1 MDVRV
6 CVLVQFI
13 YFVNEFKLIDV
24 KELEPLKD
32 LIDSLMGKEATAQLT
47 AATGPGGGQRSSAG
61 QGVGMLDEE
70 EKSEGDLSEGS
81 RR

>member
-1 MDVRV
+1 M
-6 CVLVQFI
+6 
-13 YFVNEFKLIDV
+13 NEFKLIDV

-47 AATGPGGGQRSSAG
+47 APGDRSSRAAGGQGAG
-61 QGVGMLDEE
+61 GRIDDE
-70 EKSEGDLSEGS
+70 EKSDGDLSEG

>member
-1 MDVRV
+1 MLRV
-6 CVLVQFI
+6 WVWVCQFI

-47 AATGPGGGQRSSAG
+47 TSGDKAQQGST
-61 QGVGMLDEE
+61 QGVGGKLGDEE
-70 EKSEGDLSEGS
+70 EKSEGDLSEG

>member
-1 MDVRV
+1 MGCCVV
-6 CVLVQFI
+6 CQFI

-47 AATGPGGGQRSSAG
+47 AGGGDKQRG
-61 QGVGMLDEE
+61 QGAGGRLEEE
-70 EKSEGDLSEGS
+70 EKSEGDLSEG

>member
-1 MDVRV
+1 M
-6 CVLVQFI
+6 QFI

-47 AATGPGGGQRSSAG
+47 SAGGSKGQRGSGGA
-61 QGVGMLDEE
+61 VGKLDEE
-70 EKSEGDLSEGS
+70 EKSEGDLSEG

>member
-1 MDVRV
+1 M
-6 CVLVQFI
+6 
-13 YFVNEFKLIDV
+13 NEFKLIDV

-47 AATGPGGGQRSSAG
+47 TADGKGQRSSG
-61 QGVGMLDEE
+61 QGAGGRDDE
-70 EKSEGDLSEGS
+70 EKSDGDLSEG